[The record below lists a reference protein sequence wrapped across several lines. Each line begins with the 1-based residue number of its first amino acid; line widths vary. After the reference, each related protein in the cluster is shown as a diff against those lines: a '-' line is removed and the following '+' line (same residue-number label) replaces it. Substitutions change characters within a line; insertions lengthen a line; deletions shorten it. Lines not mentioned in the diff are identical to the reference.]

1 VHALPFCVALENS
14 TNSPYRTLSG
24 TNSVSCLF
32 FCIVLPIVGNM
43 VIYPIVLRFVM
54 LVLQF
59 TLEKPEFLATLKAHK
74 SKSNRINY
82 RVRRGTVRV

>member
-1 VHALPFCVALENS
+1 MLFRFVLLWKTVLILLTVLFRGRTVFHACSSA
-14 TNSPYRTLSG
+14 
-24 TNSVSCLF
+24 
-32 FCIVLPIVGNM
+32 VLPMTGNM

-54 LVLQF
+54 LVLQL